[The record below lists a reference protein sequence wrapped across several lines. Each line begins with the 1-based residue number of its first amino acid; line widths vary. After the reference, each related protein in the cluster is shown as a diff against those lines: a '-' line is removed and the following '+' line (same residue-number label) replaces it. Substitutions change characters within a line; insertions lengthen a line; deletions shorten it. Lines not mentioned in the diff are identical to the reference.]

1 MPRGTYLHLE
11 SGIEEH
17 FQCAPGPAG
26 WRYFSDSTDL
36 TVDSRWR
43 QIRVQLTADGW
54 QIRGGLAGRDL
65 LWVRN
70 DQEFSADAYGFIADS
85 PGFLVAVARSLK
97 LTPGAHTDVR
107 LVQISGGSLAA
118 RTITQRWALTS
129 IDAHPTDLGAL
140 PVETYAVTDLETAE
154 SYEWH
159 LAGDVVLAAP
169 DIELTSLESPPS
181 L

>member
-11 SGIEEH
+11 SETEEH

-26 WRYFSDSTDL
+26 WRYVSESTDL

-43 QIRVQLTADGW
+43 QIRVQLRNDDW
-54 QIRGGLAGRDL
+54 LVRGGLAGRDL
-65 LWVRN
+65 LWIRN
-70 DQEFSADAYGFIADS
+70 DQEFTADAYGFLTAS
-85 PGFLVAVARSLK
+85 PGFLVTVARSLG
-97 LTPGAHTDVR
+97 LAPGGHADVR
-107 LVQISGGSLAA
+107 LVQISGPSLAA
-118 RTITQRWALTS
+118 RTITQRWTLTAA
-129 IDAHPTDLGAL
+129 DTHPTDLGPL
-140 PVETYAVTDLETAE
+140 PVEAYAVTDLETAE

-169 DIELTSLESPPS
+169 GIELTALESPPT